1 MRVIHPVTGLK
12 PGEIIGDNKTNGLD
26 LAELMQYR
34 TAGMLALGVDMKK
47 TNPENNT
54 KIELSQILG
63 AGIA

>member
-1 MRVIHPVTGLK
+1 
-12 PGEIIGDNKTNGLD
+12 
-26 LAELMQYR
+26 MQYR